1 MTRAYRAAPGVRA
14 PAPVPAQGEDVTA
27 DPHTHPVPAN
37 DPRAAAP
44 AWHALPADEAL
55 ARLGSSPAGL
65 DDAEAAARLVRWG
78 PNRLRSAPPV
88 PAWRIL
94 LAQFRS
100 FVVVLLVAATALSL
114 ATGDALDA
122 AAIAMVLLIN
132 TAIGFTMELRA
143 RRTMESLHGL
153 EVPRAT
159 VIRGGARRD
168 VDAAALVPGDVIVV
182 EAGTRVP
189 ADARLLAAA
198 ELQAVESS
206 LTGESL
212 PVAKRAD
219 AVLAPD
225 APLAERANLLYR
237 STLVA
242 SGVGQALVV
251 ATGMAT
257 EVGRIG
263 VLLGSVREEPA
274 PLERRLDALGRRLA
288 WVALAAAAA
297 VAAVAWL
304 RGEPTA
310 LALETAVALAIA
322 AVPEGLP
329 VVATVALAVGL
340 RRMAR
345 RHALV
350 RRLAAV
356 ETLGSAT
363 VVCTDKTGTLTAGE
377 MVATRLWVDGR
388 HYHVTGSGYAAAG
401 SILRDDGSAVTAT
414 EGGVLRVAVAVGALV
429 NRADVEEAAGVTR
442 VRGDPT
448 EAALLVLARKAGLD
462 RARLLA
468 ESPEAGE
475 IPFSSERMWM
485 ATFHRSPSGETT
497 ALVKGAPG
505 AVLERC
511 TARLADDGP
520 VPLHADD
527 RMAAL
532 RENEALAAGGLRV
545 LALAYAPS
553 AASMDEGSL
562 HALVF
567 VGLVGMMDPPAP
579 GVAETIARLR
589 GAGLRTV
596 MITGDQHRTAEAIAR
611 ELGLLREGDAVLDG
625 RALDALSDEAL
636 AARVERVGVYS
647 RVSPEAK
654 LRIVSALRG
663 RGEVVAMLGDGVND
677 AAALKRADIGVA
689 MGVRGTDLAR
699 ESAGIV
705 LRDDRF
711 PTVAAAVEEGR
722 IVYANIRRFVF
733 YLFSCNAAEVLVVLA
748 ASLLGWSTA
757 LLPLQILWLNVVTD
771 TFPALALAVEPGE
784 ADVMRRRPR
793 DPSAALLSAAFLRSV
808 AFHATLI
815 TLATL
820 AAMALAAP
828 WGETRAR
835 TVAFTTL
842 ALAQTFH
849 LGNARDR
856 EAVVAPKRAF
866 RNRWALAAVAVV
878 VGLQALAVYAPPLRR
893 VLDVTPLGVREWLLV
908 AACASLPAVVGQALK
923 LARAAAARL
932 RRGP

>member
-1 MTRAYRAAPGVRA
+1 VASHMPTR
-14 PAPVPAQGEDVTA
+14 PAP
-27 DPHTHPVPAN
+27 PVDEP
-37 DPRAAAP
+37 AAAP
-44 AWHALPADEAL
+44 AWHALAADEAL
-55 ARLGSSPAGL
+55 VRLGGRPTGL
-65 DDAEAAARLVRWG
+65 DDAEAVARLARWG

-88 PAWRIL
+88 PAWKVL
-94 LAQFRS
+94 LAQCRG
-100 FVVVLLVAATALSL
+100 FVVLLLVAAMALSL
-114 ATGDALDA
+114 ATGDPLDA
-122 AAIAMVLLIN
+122 AAIGVVLLIN
-132 TAIGFTMELRA
+132 TVLGFTMELRA

-159 VIRGGARRD
+159 VIRGGTRRD
-168 VDAAALVPGDVIVV
+168 VDAAGLVPGDVIVV

-189 ADARLLAAA
+189 ADARLLSAS

-219 AVLAPD
+219 AVLPAG
-225 APLAERANLLYR
+225 APLAERANLLHR

-242 SGVGQALVV
+242 TGSGQALVV

-263 VLLGSVREEPA
+263 TLLGSLREEPV
-274 PLERRLDALGRRLA
+274 PLERRLDALGRRLGG
-288 WVALAAAAA
+288 VALAAAAVVA
-297 VAAVAWL
+297 VVSWL
-304 RGEPTA
+304 RGEPPA
-310 LALETAVALAIA
+310 LALETAIALAIA

-329 VVATVALAVGL
+329 VVATVALAVGV

-388 HYHVTGSGYAAAG
+388 HYRVTGSGYGGAG
-401 SILRDDGSAVTAT
+401 TILREDGSEAEAA
-414 EGGVLRVAVAVGALV
+414 EGGALRVAVAVGALA
-429 NRADVEEAAGVTR
+429 NRADVEEDGGATR

-462 RARLLA
+462 RRRLLA
-468 ESPEAGE
+468 ESPEVGE

-485 ATFHRSPSGETT
+485 ATFHRSAAGETT

-511 TARLADDGP
+511 TARLADAGP
-520 VPLHADD
+520 VPLDAGG
-527 RMAAL
+527 RAAAL

-545 LALAYAPS
+545 LALAYAP
-553 AASMDEGSL
+553 AAGAMDEGSL

-579 GVAETIARLR
+579 GVPETVAVLR

-596 MITGDQHRTAEAIAR
+596 MITGDQHRTAEAVAR
-611 ELGLLREGDAVLDG
+611 ELGLLGEGDDVMDG
-625 RALDALSDEAL
+625 RELDALSDEAL
-636 AARVERVGVYS
+636 AARVGRVGVYS

-654 LRIVSALRG
+654 LRIVAALRKT
-663 RGEVVAMLGDGVND
+663 GEIVAMLGDGVND

-699 ESAGIV
+699 ESSGIV
-705 LRDDRF
+705 LQDDRF

-722 IVYANIRRFVF
+722 IAYANIRRFVF

-748 ASLLGWSTA
+748 AGLVGRSAA

-771 TFPALALAVEPGE
+771 TFPALALAMEPGE

-808 AFHATLI
+808 AFHAAMI
-815 TLATL
+815 TVATL
-820 AAMALAAP
+820 AAMAISAG
-828 WGETRAR
+828 WGEAR
-835 TVAFTTL
+835 SRTIAFSTL
-842 ALAQTFH
+842 ALAQAFH

-856 EAVVAPKRAF
+856 EAVLAPERAL
-866 RNRWALAAVAVV
+866 RNRWALLAVGVV
-878 VGLQALAVYAPPLRR
+878 VLLQALAVHAAPLRR
-893 VLDVTPLGVREWLLV
+893 VLGVTPLGVREWLLV
-908 AACASLPAVVGQALK
+908 AACSAVPALVGQAIK
-923 LARAAAARL
+923 LVRGRRAGRSASR
-932 RRGP
+932 